1 MLHFIA
7 EQTFL
12 RIMVGL
18 QYYVNCVWSICVCVC
33 SRYTYKKHL
42 ADGIYYV
49 IALEPG
55 SRSGI
60 IGDERSNSGAT
71 NPWFPSYIHIYV
83 CIYIHTPI
91 YDLHDPMTILPRA
104 LCSKIPIH
112 VGPVYNRYFFPI
124 LIFIFFFGRRRTL
137 TTLIV
142 PQILLMVLKRI
153 TSISKTVRRTR
164 LEPTVVNIVYLPVI
178 YS

>member
-33 SRYTYKKHL
+33 PRYTYKKHL

-71 NPWFPSYIHIYV
+71 NPWFPSYIHIYIRRDIWPARSYDYTAT
-83 CIYIHTPI
+83 CIMFENSHSCRSRIQS
-91 YDLHDPMTILPRA
+91 L
-104 LCSKIPIH
+104 
-112 VGPVYNRYFFPI
+112 FFPYFDFYF
-124 LIFIFFFGRRRTL
+124 LA
-137 TTLIV
+137 
-142 PQILLMVLKRI
+142 
-153 TSISKTVRRTR
+153 
-164 LEPTVVNIVYLPVI
+164 VVVV
-178 YS
+178 SRH

>member
-33 SRYTYKKHL
+33 PRYTYKKHL

-71 NPWFPSYIHIYV
+71 NPWFPSYIHIY
-83 CIYIHTPI
+83 IIWPARS
-91 YDLHDPMTILPRA
+91 YDCHVHYVRKFPFMSVPYTI
-104 LCSKIPIH
+104 
-112 VGPVYNRYFFPI
+112 V
-124 LIFIFFFGRRRTL
+124 IFSLFWFLFFGRRRTL

-153 TSISKTVRRTR
+153 TSISKTGA
-164 LEPTVVNIVYLPVI
+164 VNTTGTH
-178 YS
+178 SS